1 MLVVDF
7 LKVLCKVFVC
17 VEEIAWDS
25 IFVSMFPDTRSS
37 ASNGFK
43 SAINVH
49 VNERPGVAED
59 GIRAVTANVITDD
72 PLEGILAYSIEAE
85 TLSLRLQRSGQD
97 NVPIRRAGVIHFVNM
112 INNRIMELVEWFDGC
127 MADQN
132 YTEDYKRAVRNI
144 YKNCTNA
151 INNFNEYVNRVN
163 AGESDIVWAL
173 PDSGVNIPSLT
184 PLPNR

>member
-1 MLVVDF
+1 MSVVDF
-7 LKVLCKVFVC
+7 LKALCKVFVC

-25 IFVSMFPDTRSS
+25 IFVSMFSDTCSS

-49 VNERPGVAED
+49 VNERPGVAEE
-59 GIRAVTANVITDD
+59 GIRAVTANIITDD

-112 INNRIMELVEWFDGC
+112 INNRIMELVDWFDGC
-127 MADQN
+127 VADQG

-144 YKNCTNA
+144 YRNCANA
-151 INNFNEYVNRVN
+151 INNYNEYIGRVN
-163 AGESDIVWAL
+163 SGESNIIWVQPDTGEAIPAL
-173 PDSGVNIPSLT
+173 V
-184 PLPNR
+184 PLPSR